1 MAKRVELAAG
11 LDLGSSWSRLVVV
24 SLENGLVRYRTH
36 AAAVSRGWRRGL
48 ISDQNAVAAT
58 VRQLFEECS
67 RRAGQPLV
75 SAVVGAGGPG
85 VRCRQGRGVYDFGPR
100 RRVQAEDLAQAL
112 KFAAQSPLDPDRL
125 LLQVLPQDF
134 TLDGRP
140 PMPHPINVECERL
153 EAHALLITASR
164 QEHQALVS
172 AVQQADVQVEETVF
186 EAMAAAY
193 ASILPEERA
202 GGVALLDI
210 GAHGSNVVFYDGD
223 SMLFAA
229 GLPVSGDHFTR
240 DISAVHGVSVEEAER
255 LKLSYGCAHTPPAGD
270 NIIIG
275 LPGEGGRPGREI
287 SRRALVET
295 LEARADQLFEILEAC
310 RVQHARG
317 LHLGEGVV
325 LCGGGALLE
334 GMVQEAERVLGCP
347 ARLGVPRGI
356 LEWPEELC
364 SPAWTAAAGLAMYS
378 ARLQLRRESA
388 PGPGLFGL
396 FQSK

>member
-11 LDLGSSWSRLVVV
+11 LDLGSNWTRLVVV
-24 SLENGLVRYRTH
+24 SLENGLVRYAAH
-36 AAAVSRGWRRGL
+36 AAALSRGWHRGQ
-48 ISDQNAVAAT
+48 IADQNAVASS
-58 VRQLFEECS
+58 VRQVAEACS
-67 RRAGQPLV
+67 RRTGQPVV

-85 VRCRQGRGVYDFGPR
+85 VRCRQGRGVYEFGPR

-112 KFAAQSPLDPDRL
+112 KFAAKTPLEQDRL

-172 AVQQADVQVEETVF
+172 AVQQADLQVEETVF

-210 GAHGSNVVFYDGD
+210 GAHASNTVIYDGD

-229 GLPVSGDHFTR
+229 GLPVSGDHFTH
-240 DISAVHGVSVEEAER
+240 DIFVVHGVSYEEAER
-255 LKLSYGCAHTPPAGD
+255 LKLGYGCAHASASGD
-270 NIIIG
+270 NIVIG
-275 LPGEGGRPGREI
+275 LPGEGGRAGKEI
-287 SRRALVET
+287 SRRSLVET
-295 LEARADQLFEILEAC
+295 LEARADQLFEIIEKC
-310 RVQHARG
+310 RRQHARD
-317 LHLGEGVV
+317 LSLGEGLV
-325 LCGGGALLE
+325 LCGGGALLD
-334 GMVQEAERVLGCP
+334 GMVQEAERILGCP
-347 ARLGVPRGI
+347 ARLGLAQGI
-356 LEWPEELC
+356 LDWPEELC
-364 SPAWTAAAGLAMYS
+364 SPVWTTAAGLAMYS
-378 ARLQLRRESA
+378 ARLQYRRDGSG
-388 PGPGLFGL
+388 GPGLLGL
-396 FQSK
+396 FRGK

>member
-11 LDLGSSWSRLVVV
+11 LDLGSNWTRLVVV

-36 AAAVSRGWRRGL
+36 AAAVSRGWHRGQ
-48 ISDQNAVAAT
+48 IADQSAVAAA
-58 VRQLFEECS
+58 VRQVFEECS
-67 RRAGQPLV
+67 RRCEQPV
-75 SAVVGAGGPG
+75 ISAVVGAGGPG

-112 KFAAQSPLDPDRL
+112 KFAAQSPLEPDRM

-140 PMPHPINVECERL
+140 PMPHPVNVECERL
-153 EAHALLITASR
+153 EAHALLITTSR

-210 GAHGSNVVFYDGD
+210 GAHASNVVFYDGD

-240 DISAVHGVSVEEAER
+240 DICAVHGVSYEEAER
-255 LKLSYGCAHTPPAGD
+255 LKLSYGCAHTGPAGD

-275 LPGEGGRPGREI
+275 LPGEGGRAGREI

-295 LEARADQLFEILEAC
+295 LEARADQLFEIVEAC
-310 RVQHARG
+310 RAQHARDMA
-317 LHLGEGVV
+317 LGEGLV

-334 GMVQEAERVLGCP
+334 GMVQEAERILGCP
-347 ARLGVPRGI
+347 ARLGVARGI
-356 LEWPEELC
+356 LDWPDELC
-364 SPAWTAAAGLAMYS
+364 SPAWTAVAGLAMYS
-378 ARLQLRRESA
+378 ARLQLRRESSS
-388 PGPGLFGL
+388 GPGLFGL
-396 FQSK
+396 FRGK

>member
-1 MAKRVELAAG
+1 VAKRVELAAG
-11 LDLGSSWSRLVVV
+11 LDLGSNWTRLCVL

-36 AAAVSRGWRRGL
+36 AAAVSRGWHRGQ
-48 ISDQNAVAAT
+48 IADQSAVAAT
-58 VRQLFEECS
+58 VRQVFDQCS
-67 RRAGQPLV
+67 RRAGQPLL

-85 VRCRQGRGVYDFGPR
+85 IRCRQGRGVYDFGPR
-100 RRVQAEDLAQAL
+100 RRVQAEDLVQAL
-112 KFAAQSPLDPDRL
+112 KFAAHSPLDPDRT
-125 LLQVLPQDF
+125 LLQVAPQDF

-140 PMPHPINVECERL
+140 PILHPINVECERL

-164 QEHQALVS
+164 QEHQALLS

-210 GAHGSNVVFYDGD
+210 GAHGSNVVFYNGD

-229 GLPVSGDHFTR
+229 GLPLSGDHFTR
-240 DISAVHGVSVEEAER
+240 DICAVHGLAYEEAER
-255 LKLSYGCAHTPPAGD
+255 LKLSYGCAHTAPSGD

-275 LPGEGGRPGREI
+275 LPGEGGRAGKEI

-295 LEARADQLFEILEAC
+295 LEARADQLFEIVETC
-310 RVQHARG
+310 RRQHARD
-317 LHLGEGVV
+317 LPLGEGLV

-334 GMVQEAERVLGCP
+334 GMVQEAERILGCP
-347 ARLGVPRGI
+347 ARLGVARGI
-356 LEWPEELC
+356 LDWPDELC
-364 SPAWTAAAGLAMYS
+364 SPTWTTAAGLAMYS
-378 ARLQLRRESA
+378 ARLQLKRESA
-388 PGPGLFGL
+388 AGPGLLGL
-396 FQSK
+396 FRGK

>member
-1 MAKRVELAAG
+1 
-11 LDLGSSWSRLVVV
+11 
-24 SLENGLVRYRTH
+24 
-36 AAAVSRGWRRGL
+36 
-48 ISDQNAVAAT
+48 
-58 VRQLFEECS
+58 
-67 RRAGQPLV
+67 
-75 SAVVGAGGPG
+75 
-85 VRCRQGRGVYDFGPR
+85 VYDFGPR

-112 KFAAQSPLDPDRL
+112 KFAAQSPLEPDRL

-210 GAHGSNVVFYDGD
+210 GAHASNTVFYDGD

-240 DISAVHGVSVEEAER
+240 DICAVHGVSYEEAER
-255 LKLSYGCAHTPPAGD
+255 LKLSYGCAHTAPTGD
-270 NIIIG
+270 NILIG
-275 LPGEGGRPGREI
+275 LPGEGGRTGKEI

-295 LEARADQLFEILEAC
+295 LEARADQLFEIVESC
-310 RVQHARG
+310 RRHHARE
-317 LHLGEGVV
+317 LPLGEGLV

-334 GMVQEAERVLGCP
+334 GMVQEAERMLGCP
-347 ARLGVPRGI
+347 ARLAVARGI
-356 LEWPEELC
+356 LDWPDELC
-364 SPAWTAAAGLAMYS
+364 SPVWTTAAGLAMYS
-378 ARLQLRRESA
+378 ARLQFRRDSSG
-388 PGPGLFGL
+388 GPGLLGL
-396 FQSK
+396 FRGK